1 MKQIELMCVTENN
14 NNKFYRMVDNED
26 GTFTA
31 TWGRVGNNKHQSK
44 VYAMSDWN
52 RIYREK
58 TSGKG
63 GRDVYTDI
71 TSLRKEHTS
80 KAFKDVDDSE
90 IMELLHV
97 LHNYSN
103 KALSENYTVSS
114 ADVTPQQIDKAQSI
128 LNNLTAISF
137 TEFSNKDADKLLTEL
152 YTVIPRKMKNVK
164 DFLLNGEAE
173 SKERL
178 QHIIQR
184 EQDSIDNMSQSV
196 ATQTFA
202 DTGITLEDALGIKIG
217 HVTHEEVD
225 KIKKLMGSNASQFVR
240 AFSVTNT
247 RTQNLFEDH
256 KENKSYKPWTRLLW
270 HGSRNE
276 NWLSILNKGLM
287 IRPTGVVLTGAM
299 FGNGIYFANKAQ
311 KSIGYTSLSGSYWA
325 RGSDNQAFLA
335 IYDVNTGLEHRTQSR
350 ESWMC
355 NCDERTIRM
364 KNCDSLFAQ
373 AGPVLRNDE
382 IIVYNQNQST
392 IKYIVEIRR

>member
-31 TWGRVGNNKHQSK
+31 TWGRAGNNKHQSK

-58 TSGKG
+58 TGKG
-63 GRDVYTDI
+63 YTDI
-71 TSLRKEHTS
+71 TSLRKERTS

-128 LNNLTAISF
+128 LNSLTAISF

-247 RTQNLFEDH
+247 RTQSLFEDH

>member
-58 TSGKG
+58 TGKG
-63 GRDVYTDI
+63 YTDI
-71 TSLRKEHTS
+71 TSLRKERTS

-90 IMELLHV
+90 IMELLHI
-97 LHNYSN
+97 LHDYSN

-184 EQDSIDNMSQSV
+184 EQDSVDNMSQSV

-202 DTGITLEDALGIKIG
+202 DTEEGITLEDALGIKIG

-225 KIKKLMGSNASQFVR
+225 DIKRLMGSNASQFVR

-247 RTQNLFEDH
+247 RTQALFEAQ
-256 KENKSYKPWTRLLW
+256 KEKSYKPWTRLLW

-276 NWLSILNKGLM
+276 NWLSILNKGLTL
-287 IRPTGVVLTGAM
+287 RPTNVAITGKF
-299 FGNGIYFANKAQ
+299 FGYGIYFANKVQ
-311 KSIGYTSLSGSYWA
+311 KSIGYTSLSNSYWA
-325 RGSDNQAFLA
+325 RGTSKQAFLA
-335 IYDVNTGLEHRTQSR
+335 LYEVNTGIEYRTQYR
-350 ESWMC
+350 DNWMGSC
-355 NCDERTIRM
+355 NENIIRM
-364 KNCDSLFAQ
+364 KNCDSIFAQ
-373 AGPVLRNDE
+373 AGSTLKNDE
-382 IIVYNQNQST
+382 IIIYNDNQST
-392 IKYIVEIRR
+392 VRYIVEIRNNA